1 MDLLSIV
8 NQMLA
13 DGTVARVTRNPIAQF
28 GPATRRYIGAE
39 LLPEQTTT
47 ENSYQEDMIR
57 YKTIIAN
64 DGSRY
69 SPAQRKTTGAIIG
82 SFLVILG
89 NQDIKGEFTGRDY
102 DGFVRLLN
110 ARPTY
115 DSILQ
120 ITGWLDTT
128 INRALIELSEK
139 HRWDAIVSAS
149 VVRKGDNGYQ
159 ETVTI
164 PNPAG
169 HRVNAGGTWS
179 SNVYDPYPDLV
190 AGAQKLWD
198 KGYTVGRMVTS
209 RKVIG
214 ILSRNTNMINR
225 TTGRLFTKTDGSI
238 GMVGLGQTNLDSINA
253 LLSADGLPGLE
264 TYDLQYNTQ
273 TGSARFMPDNVVC
286 MFAMTGRDQAVVEQT
301 QGTVLEV
308 IPDTLGYQAVGR
320 AVGQGDPGR
329 IIHMWPFDNKPP
341 RVVAEGWQT
350 SFPVITEP
358 EALFVIGNI
367 S

>member
-1 MDLLSIV
+1 MDLYSIV

-28 GPATRRYIGAE
+28 GPASRRYIGAE
-39 LLPEQTTT
+39 ILPEQETT

-57 YKTIIAN
+57 YKTVIAN

-69 SPAQRKTTGAIIG
+69 SPAQRKDSGELIG

-89 NQDIKGEFTGRDY
+89 NQDIKREFTGRDY

-110 ARPTY
+110 SRPSY
-115 DSILQ
+115 ESVLQ
-120 ITGWLDTT
+120 LTGWLDTT
-128 INRALIELSEK
+128 VNRALIELSEK
-139 HRWDAIVSAS
+139 HRWDAIVSAQ
-149 VVRKGDNGYQ
+149 VVRQGDNGYQ

-169 HRVNAGGTWS
+169 HRVGAGGTWS
-179 SNVYDPYPDLV
+179 SNVYDPYPDLM
-190 AGAQKLWD
+190 AAAQKLWD
-198 KGYTVGRMVTS
+198 KGYTVNRIVTS

-214 ILSRNTNMINR
+214 ILSKNTNMINR
-225 TTGRLFTKTDGSI
+225 TTGRLFQKTDGSI
-238 GMVGLGQTNLDSINA
+238 GVTGQGRTNLDAINA
-253 LLSADGLPGLE
+253 LMAADGLPGIE

-273 TGSARFMPDNVVC
+273 TGSARFLPDSVMC
-286 MFAMTGRDQAVVEQT
+286 FFSMTGRDAVITEQS

-320 AVGQGDPGR
+320 AVGQSAPGR
-329 IIHMWPFDNKPP
+329 IIRMFPHDNKPP
-341 RVVAEGWQT
+341 RIEAEGWQT

-358 EALFVIGNI
+358 EAMFVITGI
-367 S
+367 A

>member
-1 MDLLSIV
+1 MDLFSVV
-8 NQMLA
+8 NQMLS
-13 DGTVARVTRNPIAQF
+13 DGTIARVTRNPIAQF

-47 ENSYQEDMIR
+47 ENAYEEDMIR

-64 DGSRY
+64 DGGRY
-69 SPAQRKTTGAIIG
+69 SPAQRKESGEIVG

-89 NQDIKGEFTGRDY
+89 DQDIKREFTGRDY

-110 ARPTY
+110 SRPSY
-115 DSILQ
+115 DSVLQ
-120 ITGWLDTT
+120 LTGWVDTAV
-128 INRALIELSEK
+128 NRALIELSEK
-139 HRWDAIVSAS
+139 HRWDAIVAAS
-149 VVRKGDNGYQ
+149 VVRQGDNGYQ
-159 ETVTI
+159 ETVSF
-164 PNPAG
+164 PNPSG

-179 SNVYDPYPDLV
+179 SNAYDPYPDII

-198 KGYTVGRMVTS
+198 KGYTVGRILTS
-209 RKVIG
+209 RKTVG
-214 ILSRNTNMINR
+214 ILSKNTLMINR
-225 TTGRLFTKTDGSI
+225 TTGRLFTQPGGTI
-238 GMVGLGQTNLDSINA
+238 GITGQGRTNLDAINA
-253 LLSADGLPGLE
+253 LLAADGLPGIE

-273 TGSARFMPDNVVC
+273 TGSARFMPDNVMC
-286 MFAMTGRDQAVVEQT
+286 FFAMTGRDQAVVEQT

-329 IIHMWPFDNKPP
+329 VIKMYPFDNKPP
-341 RVVAEGWQT
+341 RITAEGWQT

-358 EALFVIGNI
+358 EAMFVIQSI
-367 S
+367 A